1 MKRIYIIVAVIIV
14 VIILYIY
21 ATRASESYYFSNYSN
36 HEQYEAPPKIGRIW
50 KNCDSPDGMN
60 DVKQCAIPTDF
71 GQPSWFNI
79 EKNYDMNLG
88 IFKITN

>member
-1 MKRIYIIVAVIIV
+1 MILFIVLLIFAYLV
-14 VIILYIY
+14 
-21 ATRASESYYFSNYSN
+21 SCYFSNYSNYNHSN

-60 DVKQCAIPTDF
+60 DVQQCSIPTEF
-71 GQPSWFNI
+71 NQPSWFNTR
-79 EKNYDMNLG
+79 KNYDMG